1 MSYNF
6 NWDYDPNYAETNEY
20 TLLDEGNYRV
30 SITKAIPT
38 TARTGSEGLEITLAV
53 NGYNHTIRHF
63 IWLDFNNVQRT
74 NQQLGEFFN
83 SFDIPQNEQRSCE
96 HWAGRTGA
104 VRVIHSNYKGR
115 TIAKVAF
122 CISRDDQ
129 DKLPAWREP
138 VYSTSTYQKSAPSP
152 SFNSAPAMPNEYAPP
167 APPQTQ
173 KTFNGFNVF

>member
-1 MSYNF
+1 MNNNF
-6 NWDYDPNYAETNEY
+6 NWDYNPNYVETNEY

-122 CISRDDQ
+122 CISRDNQ
-129 DKLPAWREP
+129 DKLPAWSEP
-138 VYSTSTYQKSAPSP
+138 ACDERAYQPPAPRQT
-152 SFNSAPAMPNEYAPP
+152 FDKAPTMPNEYTPP
-167 APPQTQ
+167 APPQRTLALE
-173 KTFNGFNVF
+173 GFKF